1 MLLGN
6 SFLATSQEFLKNYL
20 EEYFSLRMHYFQ
32 LTFTYIFE
40 LSSPLK

>member
-20 EEYFSLRMHYFQ
+20 EEYFPYEC
-32 LTFTYIFE
+32 TIFN
-40 LSSPLK
+40 